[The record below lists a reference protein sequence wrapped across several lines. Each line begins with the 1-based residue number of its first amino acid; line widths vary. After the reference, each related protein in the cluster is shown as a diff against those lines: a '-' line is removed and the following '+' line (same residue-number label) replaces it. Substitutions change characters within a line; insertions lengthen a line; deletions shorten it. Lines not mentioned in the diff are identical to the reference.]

1 MAPARNTPPRPGVYD
16 NSVKIEFS
24 ERGVALWRLA
34 FKDHCELCDAVQRRH
49 GNADESGHGPLASRA
64 PKVENIV
71 GELGERTLSG
81 VVAIFQFG
89 GLRGAGS
96 FAAVALGTRGV
107 TTRELCRERERERAV
122 ASYMYTRGA
131 AVE

>member
-107 TTRELCRERERERAV
+107 
-122 ASYMYTRGA
+122 RGA
-131 AVE
+131 